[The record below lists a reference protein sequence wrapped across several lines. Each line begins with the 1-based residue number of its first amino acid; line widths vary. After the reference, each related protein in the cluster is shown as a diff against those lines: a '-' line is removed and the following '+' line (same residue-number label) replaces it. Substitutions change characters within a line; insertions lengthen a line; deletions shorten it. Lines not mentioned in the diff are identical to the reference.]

1 MGGERVL
8 TGRKAKGRGGST
20 ARLGRELQSRRWRRV
35 GVPENDREAIIFQ
48 RELHSII
55 GGLSPAINATSKQWI
70 LCSAFLAVTEIWG
83 YGPQVLF
90 YEWD

>member
-1 MGGERVL
+1 VAKGV
-8 TGRKAKGRGGST
+8 TGRKAKGCGGSA
-20 ARLGRELQSRRWRRV
+20 ARLAGELQTRRRQR
-35 GVPENDREAIIFQ
+35 GSIPDNDREAIIFQ